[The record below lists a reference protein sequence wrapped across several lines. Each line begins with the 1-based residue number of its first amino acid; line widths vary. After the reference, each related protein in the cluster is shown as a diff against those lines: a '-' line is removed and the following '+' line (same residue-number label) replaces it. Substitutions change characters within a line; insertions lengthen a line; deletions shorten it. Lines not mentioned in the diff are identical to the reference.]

1 MLKPRLL
8 THRIP
13 GQTRHV
19 NAELGGDAITGLP
32 RNVERISQEHPEI
45 PDRRQLHPEPQT
57 IVIPAPTT
65 DHPQIS
71 VIQEEEP
78 IQLPPRR
85 RTDEPAIRLRLHIR
99 EELDRHQPQP
109 TDNHDPGD
117 PPQDP

>member
-1 MLKPRLL
+1 VARG
-8 THRIP
+8 HYP
-13 GQTRHV
+13 GFPNGTSRHP
-19 NAELGGDAITGLP
+19 ELGGDAITGLP
-32 RNVERISQEHPEI
+32 RNVERISQEHLEI

-57 IVIPAPTT
+57 VVIPAPMT

-99 EELDRHQPQP
+99 EELDRHHPNLP
-109 TDNHDPGD
+109 TTTTPAIRLKT
-117 PPQDP
+117 P